1 MAIAKNQ
8 KDYQS
13 FDTSY
18 KVQIINGLAE
28 RIYTVIVHRFKI
40 GDVEDPVLYAA
51 QPLYDFEKSEKGR
64 WIMAH
69 AIEQP
74 IWHKQEDLMT
84 MTYNFAISAKLRGRD
99 HTFYQ
104 LKWGSGEKTIL

>member
-8 KDYQS
+8 KD
-13 FDTSY
+13 Y

-51 QPLYDFEKSEKGR
+51 QPLYDFEKSER
-64 WIMAH
+64 YRTANL
-69 AIEQP
+69 A
-74 IWHKQEDLMT
+74 
-84 MTYNFAISAKLRGRD
+84 
-99 HTFYQ
+99 
-104 LKWGSGEKTIL
+104 